1 MTATIHFSG
10 TPSTRVTN
18 GSCELGS
25 RRTTRRRDRAAK
37 QEALIQA
44 ALKLFASKGYEVTTT
59 REIAAAAGCAE
70 GLIHRYF
77 RGKEGLLTA
86 LIEHNTSQ
94 EIVDLARE
102 LQPAPSL
109 EEEFTQLV
117 LWEVDRMWNSQDFL
131 KIFMPRAFAD
141 PKFRAVMYRAVVSV
155 RSGVILE
162 RLKRYS
168 SSSIIRRDDLESLA
182 QCVGMFGFVF
192 GFVRPLVLG
201 QKRMEARKLA
211 TSTARILIRGTQPIT
226 IDNQLF

>member
-1 MTATIHFSG
+1 MTATIHFPG
-10 TPSTRVTN
+10 VPPSNVNSIVRE
-18 GSCELGS
+18 SDS
-25 RRTTRRRDRAAK
+25 KRSTRRRDRAAK

-44 ALKLFASKGYEVTTT
+44 ALKLFASKGYELTTT

-77 RGKEGLLTA
+77 HGKEGLLTA

-102 LQPAPSL
+102 LQPAASL

-117 LWEVDRMWNSQDFL
+117 LWEVDRMWKSRDFL

-155 RSGVILE
+155 RSGAILE
-162 RLKRYS
+162 RLKRYTS
-168 SSSIIRRDDLESLA
+168 SATIPRNDLESLA

-201 QKRMEARKLA
+201 QKRFEAKKLA
-211 TSTARILIRGTQPIT
+211 VNTARILIRGTQSVA